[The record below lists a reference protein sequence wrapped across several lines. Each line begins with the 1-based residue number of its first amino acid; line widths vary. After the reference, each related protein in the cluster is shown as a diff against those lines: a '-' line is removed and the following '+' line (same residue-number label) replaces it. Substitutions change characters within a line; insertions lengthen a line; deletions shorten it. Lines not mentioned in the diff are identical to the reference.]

1 MDEACSSVKAWYC
14 KCRAG
19 ARVVGMCFHTAA
31 ILWLLENAGQR
42 DTSGFKVRNWG
53 NFVDDAYNISTPFDE
68 SESSEGE
75 LSGTE
80 E

>member
-1 MDEACSSVKAWYC
+1 
-14 KCRAG
+14 
-19 ARVVGMCFHTAA
+19 MCFHTAA

-53 NFVDDAYNISTPFDE
+53 DFVDDAYNIPTPFDE

>member
-1 MDEACSSVKAWYC
+1 
-14 KCRAG
+14 
-19 ARVVGMCFHTAA
+19 MCFHTAA

-53 NFVDDAYNISTPFDE
+53 NYVDDAYNISTPFDE
-68 SESSEGE
+68 GESSEGE